1 MLNLI
6 DVLLAGLAL
15 IILAFTFTWW
25 QAGRAGRPV
34 HGRPAPLPLL
44 VGFITL
50 FFDTLGIGNYA
61 PTTAFFKL
69 TGMVRDEMIPGTL
82 NVGSSIPVAFEA
94 FAFMVAVAVDPVT
107 IALLVP
113 VGTMGG
119 WFGGQVVSRLPR
131 RAIQIGMGLA
141 LLVGAAFMLMTNLKM
156 LPGGGDAIGF
166 SRSAPVMRFVRAG
179 RFDGT
184 VALALTLGGIPG
196 VLIAAYVVKSLP
208 VETIRWLVVAVVLYA
223 SMSMLTASRKAAETE
238 IAEARPL

>member
-1 MLNLI
+1 MPNLI

-15 IILAFTFTWW
+15 IIVAFTFTWW
-25 QAGRAGRPV
+25 QAWRAGRPA

-61 PTTAFFKL
+61 PTTAIFKL

-113 VGTMGG
+113 VGTLGG
-119 WFGGQVVSRLPR
+119 VVSD
-131 RAIQIGMGLA
+131 IGPLLA
-141 LLVGAAFMLMTNLKM
+141 PACTWASVCHPFG
-156 LPGGGDAIGF
+156 
-166 SRSAPVMRFVRAG
+166 VH
-179 RFDGT
+179 
-184 VALALTLGGIPG
+184 TLQPEG
-196 VLIAAYVVKSLP
+196 S
-208 VETIRWLVVAVVLYA
+208 
-223 SMSMLTASRKAAETE
+223 
-238 IAEARPL
+238 